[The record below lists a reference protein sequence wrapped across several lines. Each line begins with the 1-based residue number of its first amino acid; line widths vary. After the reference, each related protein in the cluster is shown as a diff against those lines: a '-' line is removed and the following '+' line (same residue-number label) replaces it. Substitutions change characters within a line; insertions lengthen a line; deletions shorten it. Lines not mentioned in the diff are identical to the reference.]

1 MHSMTG
7 YASKVFELDQYTLQ
21 IDIRS
26 LNSKFLEMRFRLPY
40 ALEFMEESLRKILKT
55 QLRRGKVDVILKLT
69 AHEQLELANL
79 RSFIQKYYR
88 IIKRIQ
94 DEMHTQFEI
103 SLSEILSLKNLIN
116 PTEEFVYG
124 EIPDKE
130 IQRAFI
136 ATVESFLESRHAE
149 GEHTKGEILSHI
161 QEINDSITRVSASY
175 PGIVEKFKLQLK
187 EKIQELIE
195 GKVDETRIMME
206 VGIFANKVDIS
217 EEISRIRGHVGKMMS
232 CIESDEACGREL
244 DFIVQEL
251 NREINTIGSKVPD
264 FMVLEEVVNVKVCLE
279 KIKEQVRNIE

>member
-1 MHSMTG
+1 MTG
-7 YASKVFELDQYTLQ
+7 YSSKVFELEQYTVQ
-21 IDIRS
+21 VDIRS

-40 ALEFMEESLRKILKT
+40 ALEFMEENLRKILKT
-55 QLRRGKVDVILKLT
+55 RVKRGKVEISVKLT

-79 RSFIQKYYR
+79 RNFIEKYYR
-88 IIKRIQ
+88 IIQMVQ
-94 DEMHTQFEI
+94 DEMHTQFQI
-103 SLSEILSLKNLIN
+103 SLSEILALKNLIN

-124 EIPDKE
+124 EIPEKE
-130 IQRAFI
+130 IESAFI
-136 ATVESFLESRHAE
+136 AAVDSFLESRHAE
-149 GEHTKGEILSHI
+149 GEHTKGEIVCHI
-161 QEINDSITRVSASY
+161 QVINDSITRISVSY
-175 PGIVEKFKLQLK
+175 PGIVERFKLQLK

-217 EEISRIRGHVGKMMS
+217 EEISRIKGHLGKMMS
-232 CIESDEACGREL
+232 CIDSDEACGREL

-264 FMVLEEVVNVKVCLE
+264 FIVLEEVVNMKSCLE